1 MNSLDFFRT
10 IYNSYISPVL
20 DVLILAFI
28 LYKAYEMIV
37 KTNTVQLFKSVL
49 IVAMAFFVVS
59 IFQLKTLMWIFKVM
73 LPVLALAFAI
83 VFQPEIR
90 KIMLKL
96 GQTEWLTFGAKSKH
110 TSVDAV
116 IQAAERLSE
125 LRRGML
131 VVFLRTTKHDNIIN
145 TGVMLNADVSA
156 SLLLTIFDHDTPL
169 HDAACFV
176 QNGKIIAAGCFLPL
190 SEQYNIK
197 KTFGTR
203 HRAALGMS
211 EQGDCV
217 VMVVSEETGAISLA
231 YEGELH
237 YRLSVAELTRKL
249 EELLDTSKEIKR
261 KDTLDEYKVS

>member
-1 MNSLDFFRT
+1 MNSLDFLRT
-10 IYNSYISPVL
+10 VYNSYISPVL
-20 DVLILAFI
+20 DVLILAFL
-28 LYKAYEMIV
+28 LYKSYEMIV
-37 KTNTVQLFKSVL
+37 KTNTVQLFKAAL
-49 IVAMAFFVVS
+49 IVAMACLVVW
-59 IFQLKTLMWIFKVM
+59 ILNLETLQWIFRTLV
-73 LPVLALAFAI
+73 PVLAVGFAI

-96 GQTEWLTFGAKSKH
+96 GQAEWLTFGSKSRH

-116 IQAAERLSE
+116 IQAAEKLSE
-125 LRRGML
+125 MRRGML

-145 TGVMLNADVSA
+145 TGTTLNADVSA
-156 SLLLTIFDHDTPL
+156 SLLLTIFAHDTTL

-190 SEQYNIK
+190 SEQYDIK

-217 VMVVSEETGAISLA
+217 VMVVSEETGAVSLA
-231 YEGELH
+231 YDGELH
-237 YRLSVAELTRKL
+237 YGLSVAELTRKL
-249 EELLDTSKEIKR
+249 EELLDTSKETKR